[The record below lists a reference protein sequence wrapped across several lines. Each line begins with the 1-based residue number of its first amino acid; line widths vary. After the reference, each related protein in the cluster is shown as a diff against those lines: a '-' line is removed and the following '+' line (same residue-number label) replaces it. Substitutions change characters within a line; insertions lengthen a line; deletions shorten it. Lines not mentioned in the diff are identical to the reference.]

1 LGLSCATI
9 HSVTGK
15 RRNET
20 RDWLFGEKLAQA
32 REAARLSLRAASE
45 AAGFSTATWTA
56 LEKGVK
62 RPAKGMVVDYTPS
75 VTNVVAAAQVVG
87 MDPAEALELAGLDPA
102 AAPNDHR
109 PPTVSQ
115 RELSTLIAQL
125 DEETRAAFA
134 TILRKMV
141 SGEAS
146 VDGGLEL
153 PPVGE
158 VRVFDVKRTS
168 APG

>member
-1 LGLSCATI
+1 M
-9 HSVTGK
+9 TGK
-15 RRNET
+15 RREET
-20 RDWLFGEKLAQA
+20 RRWPFGPKLTQA
-32 REAARLSLRAASE
+32 RKDARLSIRNASA

-62 RPAKGMVVDYTPS
+62 RPAPGIVVPYNPS
-75 VTNVVAAAQVVG
+75 VANVVAAAQVVG
-87 MDPAEALELAGLDPA
+87 MDPAEALNLAGLDPA

-115 RELSTLIAQL
+115 REVVTLFAML
-125 DEETRAAFA
+125 DEEARSALLTL
-134 TILRKMV
+134 LRRMV
-141 SGEAS
+141 SGESS

-158 VRVFDVKRTS
+158 VRVFDVKRAST
-168 APG
+168 PGS